1 MRTYLDAS
9 MVEPTSTHVAARE
22 WRTVVLTGCLSFAG
36 SFLLFHFALP
46 AGAWAASAPEPL
58 VSSFFAAIVALL
70 AMAITVA
77 VLGRRVRTDN
87 LRMRVAINN
96 MSQGLCM
103 FDGNERLV
111 ICNERYMEMYSLSA
125 EIVKPGCTLQSLLEY
140 RIHNGSFSRDPT
152 DYRHELTSAMAAG
165 HTTSTEVTSK
175 DGRAISVINRPM
187 PDGGWVATHEDIT
200 ERRNAERERTS
211 MQEQQQR
218 RTVVEQAIA
227 AFHRRVEENL
237 KTVAEG
243 AKAMRST
250 ATTLFS
256 NSGQTSQSAD
266 GAVSASN
273 EASTNVET
281 AAVAADELSGSIN
294 EIGRQLTKTTEIV
307 RAAVGEAQGTNH
319 QINALA
325 QAAQKIGDVIK
336 LIRAIAGQTNL
347 LALNA
352 TIEAAR
358 AGEAGKGFAVVASEV
373 KSLAVQTAK
382 ATEDI
387 SKLIMAVQAAT
398 TSAVSAIGRISGRMQ
413 EIDSC
418 ATAVS
423 AAVEEQSAVTGE
435 ISQNVASASEG
446 AKVVV
451 AVLGDVSGAASETR
465 QSAENVLTASQ
476 AVEAAAAELRTEVE
490 GFLARVAA

>member
-1 MRTYLDAS
+1 
-9 MVEPTSTHVAARE
+9 MVEQTSAHATARD
-22 WRTVVLTGCLSFAG
+22 WRRVILIGGISFAV
-36 SFLLFHFALP
+36 SYPLLHFVLP
-46 AGAWAASAPEPL
+46 VGAWVSAAPESI
-58 VSSFFAAIVALL
+58 VSLFLAAFIAML
-70 AMAITVA
+70 AMAIA
-77 VLGRRVRTDN
+77 AAFLARKLRLDN

-111 ICNERYMEMYSLSA
+111 ICNQRYMEMYNLSA
-125 EIVKPGCTLQSLLEY
+125 DIVKPGCSLQSLLEY
-140 RIHNGSFSRDPT
+140 RIKNGSFSRDPIT
-152 DYRHELTSAMAAG
+152 YRRELVGAMAAG
-165 HTTSTEVTSK
+165 NTTSNEVKSK
-175 DGRAISVINRPM
+175 DGRSISVINRPM
-187 PDGGWVATHEDIT
+187 SDGGWVATHEDIT
-200 ERRNAERERTS
+200 ERRDAERERIS

-218 RTVVEQAIA
+218 RAAIDQAIA
-227 AFHRRVEENL
+227 AFRRRVEDHL

-256 NSGQTSQSAD
+256 NSGQASKSAD

-273 EASTNVET
+273 EASANVET

-294 EIGRQLTKTTEIV
+294 EIGRQLARTTEIV
-307 RAAVGEAQGTNH
+307 RAAVSEAQGTNH
-319 QINALA
+319 QITALA

-387 SKLIMAVQAAT
+387 SRLITAVQGAT
-398 TSAVSAIGRISGRMQ
+398 SSAVSAIGRISGRMQ

-423 AAVEEQSAVTGE
+423 AAVEEQSAATGE

-446 AKVVV
+446 ARVVV
-451 AVLGDVSGAASETR
+451 SVLGEVSGAAAQTR
-465 QSAENVLTASQ
+465 QSAESVLTASQ
-476 AVEAAAAELRTEVE
+476 AVEAAAAELRQEVE